1 VRFLLAAGIALCSC
15 VAAAGASSGS
25 KDDALRH
32 WLDGPVHYIITPA
45 EIKEFKA
52 LKTDADRVAFVERF
66 WRRRDPTPDTM
77 SNEYR
82 QLFWNRVKEANDK
95 FVDTSKPGW
104 MTDRGKIYILYGPP
118 DEVKEDPNAKV
129 QSKNSDGVGLIRW
142 VYLKPGGRP
151 DIDPVVYV
159 PFVRDTSGEYHVSYD
174 PGLASP
180 FFNFASIDDR
190 RTAGLPSFVT
200 ATTSSRSP
208 IGVLLDLGKM
218 QEVPP
223 QEKYL
228 IDTVETVETF
238 AYQPL
243 PLVIDRFR
251 PDESGTLAVVTVS
264 IPGPADGVPPSL
276 IARFARVGGGISP
289 HLLGEGSFRVEGEG
303 VARAGQGRVR
313 LEAGSWDVT
322 VLAVDPATGVS
333 RIYKGRLD
341 PLPSGPELAVSDTV
355 VSREM
360 EPLAFVAQSSYD
372 APYIVGGFRR
382 SSPAASRCGSSSRS
396 TAGRRRT
403 TWPIS
408 SKARRTTDASGPWES
423 RKSGTRRRSDR
434 GSNCRQRPTGRSA
447 PTGSGSA
454 SATPRRIPSRRRR
467 RSPWPKKR
475 PRPTPQPRSR
485 SSISRDRRQAR
496 SRGDRR
502 RVHADRRAGRGR
514 RRLRHRRARVVFF
527 RAV

>member
-372 APYIVGGFRR
+372 APYIVGGFRVVPR
-382 SSPAASRCGSSSRS
+382 ATEIVTRGEPVRVFFEVYGGTPPYHLAYQLEGQENDGRFRALGKPQERDATTIGQGFELPTAANWPFGAYRLRIRVSDAAAHTVET
-396 TAGRRRT
+396 TASFSVAEKET
-403 TWPIS
+403 AP
-408 SKARRTTDASGPWES
+408 DA
-423 RKSGTRRRSDR
+423 T
-434 GSNCRQRPTGRSA
+434 A
-447 PTGSGSA
+447 
-454 SATPRRIPSRRRR
+454 
-467 RSPWPKKR
+467 
-475 PRPTPQPRSR
+475 PQP
-485 SSISRDRRQAR
+485 I
-496 SRGDRR
+496 
-502 RVHADRRAGRGR
+502 VHQP
-514 RRLRHRRARVVFF
+514 
-527 RAV
+527 